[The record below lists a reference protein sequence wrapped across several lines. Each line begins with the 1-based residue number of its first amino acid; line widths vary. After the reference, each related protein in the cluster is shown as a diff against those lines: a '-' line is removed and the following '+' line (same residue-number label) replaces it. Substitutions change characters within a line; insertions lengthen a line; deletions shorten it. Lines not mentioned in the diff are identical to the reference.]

1 MDLDVEQF
9 DPVDWRFSLMS
20 STDGLCEGA
29 PAAHRAVVLAL
40 CYFLSPPMNLRVMN
54 KSYKLIMYAD
64 DWL

>member
-1 MDLDVEQF
+1 MLMMKKV

-40 CYFLSPPMNLRVMN
+40 CYFFSSPMNLRVMN
-54 KSYKLIMYAD
+54 KNYKLIKYAD